1 MGANIIEKHITLN
14 KKSKGPDH
22 FFALE
27 IKELKKMVSL
37 IRDFE
42 KYTGEF
48 VKKRL
53 LEENTVNISLFSSK
67 KIFKNEKLTLKNVT
81 YKRDLSK
88 GIPAYNIKSILGK
101 KIKLDLDEDEKI
113 TYSILK

>member
-1 MGANIIEKHITLN
+1 M
-14 KKSKGPDH
+14 KS
-22 FFALE
+22 L
-27 IKELKKMVSL
+27 
-37 IRDFE
+37 
-42 KYTGEF
+42 
-48 VKKRL
+48 
-53 LEENTVNISLFSSK
+53 
-67 KIFKNEKLTLKNVT
+67 LKNVT